1 MDTHNAVNAF
11 VDADRHIKAFRFVQC
26 FGRSTGTVVIFK
38 YPTSSSMLV

>member
-11 VDADRHIKAFRFVQC
+11 VDADRHIKTFRFVQR

-38 YPTSSSMLV
+38 HPTGSSMLI